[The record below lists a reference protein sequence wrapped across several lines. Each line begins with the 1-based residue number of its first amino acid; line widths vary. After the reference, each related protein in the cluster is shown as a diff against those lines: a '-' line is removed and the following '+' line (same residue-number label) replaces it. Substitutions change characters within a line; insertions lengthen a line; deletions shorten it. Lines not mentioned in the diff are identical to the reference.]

1 MLDAFII
8 EELRRREQRD
18 SDFRRPV
25 LEIPCDDQVPE
36 DLDDACEDE
45 DEEDSDCGVVIIDYG
60 ECEED

>member
-18 SDFRRPV
+18 SERRRPV
-25 LEIPCDDQVPE
+25 LEIPCEQVPE